1 MALSARLFRLAV
13 APAARRPMVSP
24 NPCAARLSRPF
35 SSGGGDAPT
44 PPGGD
49 APPGAAAA
57 SAPPA
62 GGRGGRGGGRGGDRR
77 PPAGRGGGRGR
88 GRGMPD
94 RFSNRGGR
102 PALRDGGEDAWLT
115 TAVLQGLERETLL
128 GDVQMNPA
136 EPPPRADDG
145 DRGGKAD
152 GSGALGAG
160 WDDAAPEDDGD
171 APVDMTYLLRR
182 RRQGSIVSPDEYD
195 FVAHRHDRERPHELH
210 ARLDGHRG
218 DRPRCDKKAGFHI
231 VQAEHIFA
239 GNLPALA
246 EFVSDAGMIQ
256 KRDQS
261 RLCAKYQRKV
271 KRAIKRA
278 RQLGL
283 VPFDAGFDT
292 RNDIG
297 FPDAAHKAAVS
308 KTI

>member
-1 MALSARLFRLAV
+1 
-13 APAARRPMVSP
+13 
-24 NPCAARLSRPF
+24 
-35 SSGGGDAPT
+35 
-44 PPGGD
+44 
-49 APPGAAAA
+49 
-57 SAPPA
+57 
-62 GGRGGRGGGRGGDRR
+62 
-77 PPAGRGGGRGR
+77 
-88 GRGMPD
+88 
-94 RFSNRGGR
+94 
-102 PALRDGGEDAWLT
+102 
-115 TAVLQGLERETLL
+115 
-128 GDVQMNPA
+128 
-136 EPPPRADDG
+136 
-145 DRGGKAD
+145 
-152 GSGALGAG
+152 
-160 WDDAAPEDDGD
+160 
-171 APVDMTYLLRR
+171 MTYLLRR